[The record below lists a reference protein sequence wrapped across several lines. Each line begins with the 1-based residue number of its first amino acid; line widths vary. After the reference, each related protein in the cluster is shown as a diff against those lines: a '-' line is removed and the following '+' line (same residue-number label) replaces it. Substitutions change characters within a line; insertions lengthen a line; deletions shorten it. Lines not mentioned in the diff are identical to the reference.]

1 MLISL
6 LGVDRLIV
14 QIGVLSLM
22 LHDVFSQGMVDAYL
36 IPLRLRMM
44 HLKPIDEMASS
55 RIV

>member
-44 HLKPIDEMASS
+44 HL
-55 RIV
+55 